1 MVRSQVWGRTT
12 AALIPRSNS
21 RRKGGQM
28 FTKRFGLEIEFT
40 GITRQKAAEVAEHY
54 LGGTLNT
61 TGDYYDTHKI
71 TAPDGRVWKEGAKN
85 HLS

>member
-12 AALIPRSNS
+12 AAPIPRSNS

-40 GITRQKAAEVAEHY
+40 G
-54 LGGTLNT
+54 
-61 TGDYYDTHKI
+61 DYP
-71 TAPDGRVWKEGAKN
+71 AGSGRDRRAFLERHG
-85 HLS
+85 